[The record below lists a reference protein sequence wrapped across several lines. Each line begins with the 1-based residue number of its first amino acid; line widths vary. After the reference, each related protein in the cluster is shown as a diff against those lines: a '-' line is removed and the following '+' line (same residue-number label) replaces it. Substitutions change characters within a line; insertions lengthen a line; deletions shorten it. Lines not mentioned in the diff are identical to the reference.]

1 MRLVIAGGGP
11 AALATARGY
20 REAGGDGD
28 ITLVTPEAMIPYNR
42 PPLSKDFLRGE
53 MSEDELPIEPDTWYA
68 DHGVEVRTDL
78 VAALKPH
85 EVELRHDTL
94 RFDACVVATGSEPTR
109 LPVPNAERALTLR
122 SLADAHALRAAAER
136 ADEATVV
143 GSGFI
148 GCEAA
153 ASLAMRGLK
162 VTLVSDEDIPHAA
175 RLGEEAGRRIAGFL
189 TELGVTLR
197 LGEQLEA
204 VPDGLVLMATGVRP
218 RGDIAGADARI
229 PVDARM
235 RTRTPNVYAV
245 GDVALA
251 HNASAGRPLPVEHW
265 GEALNMGEVAGRT
278 IAGQDAEWDVAP
290 GFWSTIGAH
299 TIKYVAWGDGFDE
312 ARVVDHGGGAWTV
325 WYGAKGVTV
334 GVLAHERDEDYETG
348 RTLIETGAPLP

>member
-11 AALATARGY
+11 AALAAARGY
-20 REAGGDGD
+20 RDAGGDGD
-28 ITLVTPEAMIPYNR
+28 ITLVTPEARIPYNR

-53 MSEDELPIEPDTWYA
+53 MAEDELPIEPAAWYA
-68 DHGVEVRTDL
+68 EHGVAVRTDL
-78 VAALKPH
+78 VTALKPG

-94 RFDACVVATGSEPTR
+94 RYDACVLATGSAPTR
-109 LPVPNAERALTLR
+109 LPVPNAEQALTLR
-122 SLADAHALRAAAER
+122 SLADAHALRAAAEQ
-136 ADEATVV
+136 ADAATVV

-162 VTLVSDEDIPHAA
+162 VTLVSDEEIPHAT

-189 TELGVTLR
+189 TDLGVKLR

-218 RGDIAGADARI
+218 CGELAGNGRIA
-229 PVDARM
+229 VDARM
-235 RTRTPNVYAV
+235 RTRTPGVYAA
-245 GDVALA
+245 GDVAFA
-251 HNASAGRPLPVEHW
+251 HNARAGRPLAVEHW

-299 TIKYVAWGDGFDE
+299 TLKYVAWGDGFDA

-325 WYGAKGVTV
+325 WYGRDGVTV
-334 GVLAHERDEDYETG
+334 GVLTHERDEDYETG